1 MSFTVIRSHE
11 ICAGHRVVGH
21 ESKCRHLHGHNYV
34 FHFHVAANQ
43 THRHRKDG
51 FVPTDLDDV
60 GRVIDF
66 SVVKSTLCEWLENNW
81 DHRFLHWEKDELI
94 RGFIGLVEND
104 NRDGFV
110 PRDQVDHLYNSF
122 VELPFNPTAENLAQ
136 YMVEVIGPRLLDE
149 HGVELVQCVIE
160 ETSKCHVSYVK
171 TPTVDV
177 AKITSVIQNSV
188 NYLTTEIAHLKGRVK

>member
-34 FHFHVAANQ
+34 FHFHVAP
-43 THRHRKDG
+43 KPLDG
-51 FVPTDLDDV
+51 ASVKGDPLDQV

-94 RGFIGLVEND
+94 RGVIGLVEND
-104 NRDGFV
+104 NREGFV
-110 PRDQVDHLYNSF
+110 PRDQVDHFYNSF

-136 YMVEVIGPRLLDE
+136 YMVEVIGPQLLDE
-149 HGVELVQCVIE
+149 HGVELVECRIE

-171 TPTVDV
+171 RPTIDTAAIISTVR
-177 AKITSVIQNSV
+177 SVQAQLSDLKVSV
-188 NYLTTEIAHLKGRVK
+188 K